1 MRLSSAFFPTASVG
15 LLGAAIF
22 AVASVAQAPQAP
34 PEGARPHRSFP
45 PPTNLQVL
53 PKNLDGGQVRE
64 IMQGWAGSLGVR
76 CDYCHAEGANKGPN
90 GRPELD
96 FAADTK
102 DEKKMARIMY
112 SMTEDMKKNY
122 IAKVAAI
129 DKMEEPAAPLTCGTC
144 HRGHEDPLPF
154 TPPKEEHHGPPPA
167 GGDHPAPGQ

>member
-1 MRLSSAFFPTASVG
+1 MRLSSALFPTASIG

-34 PEGARPHRSFP
+34 PSGGAPPHRNFP
-45 PPTNLQVL
+45 QPKNLQVL
-53 PKNLDGGQVRE
+53 PKDMSGQQVIE
-64 IMQGWAGSLGVR
+64 TMQGWAGALGVH
-76 CDYCHAEGANKGPN
+76 CDYCHAAIEGKVGPN

-129 DKMEEPAAPLTCGTC
+129 DKMEEPAAQLTCGTC

-154 TPPKEEHHGPPPA
+154 TPPKEEHHGTAPA
-167 GGDHPAPGQ
+167 AHPAPGQ